1 MACRLPSFCVIA
13 ICFDSV
19 DSSYG
24 LLLVVVIVYAVVNN
38 HPGLQICAL
47 SDTSKLSSAAI
58 LSRVYKCIVAGMAFV
73 LGTAFLIYGTR
84 ALVIFS
90 GFQLVDKAR
99 LRNLLLLTITSTLGL
114 ILQCVLLLLTTFA
127 NVLSTL
133 PALILVLCF
142 ELIPA
147 AALLFA
153 LRDPSRETGKVLW
166 CFDAPPGGWST
177 GMTTTT
183 ASGGS
188 ATGTGSS
195 TSGGGYQ
202 SGSSRT
208 SARGSMRSGTTSA
221 SLTHETEL

>member
-1 MACRLPSFCVIA
+1 LYFFTV
-13 ICFDSV
+13 
-19 DSSYG
+19 
-24 LLLVVVIVYAVVNN
+24 LVLN
-38 HPGLQICAL
+38 
-47 SDTSKLSSAAI
+47 
-58 LSRVYKCIVAGMAFV
+58 RRFVA
-73 LGTAFLIYGTR
+73 
-84 ALVIFS
+84 
-90 GFQLVDKAR
+90 Q
-99 LRNLLLLTITSTLGL
+99 LLLLTITSTLGL

-153 LRDPSRETGKVLW
+153 LRDPSRDTGKFLW

-183 ASGGS
+183 ASG
-188 ATGTGSS
+188 TGSS
-195 TSGGGYQ
+195 TGTGGGYS
-202 SGSSRT
+202 SGSSHT

-221 SLTHETEL
+221 GVTHETEL